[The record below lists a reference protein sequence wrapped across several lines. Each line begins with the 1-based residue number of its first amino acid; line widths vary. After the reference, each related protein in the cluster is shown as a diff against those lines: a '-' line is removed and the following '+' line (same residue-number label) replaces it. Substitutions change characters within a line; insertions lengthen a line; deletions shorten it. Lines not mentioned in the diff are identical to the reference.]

1 MKKVKKWLALGM
13 TAVLSFALLASCAS
27 SAASSTAEETSA
39 AETTLK
45 AAMITPQKLGDDGPI
60 DACYAGLQDGAEAFG
75 YESKVLEPE
84 SGEFEDAIRSMCD
97 ELEREIPTL
106 M

>member
-45 AAMITPQKLGDDGPI
+45 AAMITPQKLGDDGP
-60 DACYAGLQDGAEAFG
+60 LMPVTQAFRMALKLLVMRLKCW
-75 YESKVLEPE
+75 SLNPASTKMRFALCVTTVT
-84 SGEFEDAIRSMCD
+84 I
-97 ELEREIPTL
+97 
-106 M
+106 